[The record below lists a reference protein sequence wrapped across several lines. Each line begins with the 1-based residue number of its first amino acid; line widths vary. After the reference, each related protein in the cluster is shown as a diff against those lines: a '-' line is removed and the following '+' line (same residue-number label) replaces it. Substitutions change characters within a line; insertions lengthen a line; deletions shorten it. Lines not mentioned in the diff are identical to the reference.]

1 MTIDVLGAIK
11 KHVITVIVTFLV
23 ITGCGVAYTLTRT
36 PQYTATSQLLATY
49 RGSSQNSSGNASDY
63 NSGSSYISSQIAT
76 YPQLVKTESVLK
88 PVIDDLGLDTTVS
101 ALAGKVTASNPTDT
115 MLVDVSVVDTDPK
128 TASSIA
134 NSVAESLRKQI
145 TSTLYSDDGDKIV
158 PPVNLTIVQQA
169 YTPASPSSPNVKMNV
184 AISLVGGL
192 VLGIVAAVIKDHL
205 DRRIREAS
213 DVQAIIDAPVLGTI
227 TRDEV
232 YTENTPVIISRPA
245 SPEAE
250 DFRRLRT
257 NLSFA
262 DTEENSLANVIVVT
276 SSSPHE
282 GKTTICTNLAAAFA
296 ESGAMVLLIDADVRN
311 PSVSDHLG
319 LEGTVGLTHLVTGHV
334 TSQEAFQKYW
344 KPNLHILPAGKQTM
358 NPSILLNSRAMKHLI
373 KQVSG
378 IYDYVIIDTAPMVV
392 SNDAAVFAK
401 EGPELLLTAGLN
413 VAEKK
418 ALRNTVNE
426 LETLGIDVVGT
437 VLNFAEREKQSKNNY
452 YYYTDDADPADGK
465 TGAGKID
472 SGKGKHKSDQPPAPQ
487 PRTLRGTRK

>member
-1 MTIDVLGAIK
+1 M
-11 KHVITVIVTFLV
+11 
-23 ITGCGVAYTLTRT
+23 
-36 PQYTATSQLLATY
+36 LATY
-49 RGSSQNSSGNASDY
+49 RGSTQSNGSGNASDY

-101 ALAGKVTASNPTDT
+101 ALADKVTASNPTDT

-128 TASSIA
+128 NASSIA

-169 YTPASPSSPNVKMNV
+169 YAPASPSFPNVKMNV
-184 AISLVGGL
+184 AVSLVGGI
-192 VLGIVAAVIKDHL
+192 VLGIVAAVIKDQL
-205 DRRIREAS
+205 DRRVRESA
-213 DVQAIIDAPVLGTI
+213 DVQSIIDVPVLGTI
-227 TRDEV
+227 TRDDA
-232 YTENTPVIISRPA
+232 YTENAPVIIARPA

-311 PSVSDHLG
+311 PSVSSHLG
-319 LEGTVGLTHLVTGHV
+319 LEGTVGLTHLVTGRV
-334 TSQEAFQKYW
+334 TSQDAFQKYW
-344 KPNLHILPAGKQTM
+344 KPNLHILPAGTQTM

-378 IYDYVIIDTAPMVV
+378 IYDYVIIDTTPMVV

-401 EGPELLLTAGLN
+401 EGPELLLVAGLD

-418 ALRNTVNE
+418 SLRNTATE
-426 LETLGIDVVGT
+426 LDTLGITPVGT
-437 VLNFAEREKQSKNNY
+437 VLNYAEREKQSKNNY
-452 YYYTDDADPADGK
+452 YYYAESEDTGTGK
-465 TGAGKID
+465 SE
-472 SGKGKHKSDQPPAPQ
+472 SGKGKHKSDQPAPPQ
-487 PRTLRGTRK
+487 PRTLRGGKK